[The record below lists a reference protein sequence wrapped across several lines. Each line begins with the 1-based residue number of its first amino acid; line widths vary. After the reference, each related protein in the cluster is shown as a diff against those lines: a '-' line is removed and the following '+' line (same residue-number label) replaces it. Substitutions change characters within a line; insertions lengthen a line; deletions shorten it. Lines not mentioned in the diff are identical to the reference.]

1 MLEKMAWNTFKQ
13 TGNIDTFLELIEVRN
28 MEYKLNNGEIYGEC
42 KDERDNISRK

>member
-28 MEYKLNNGEIYGEC
+28 IQLNQNNGEIYEEYKNKG
-42 KDERDNISRK
+42 NNLSRK

>member
-28 MEYKLNNGEIYGEC
+28 IQLNQNNGEVYEEC
-42 KDERDNISRK
+42 KNKRDNLSRK

>member
-28 MEYKLNNGEIYGEC
+28 MQLNQNNGEIYENY
-42 KDERDNISRK
+42 RYMV